1 MPVPDSQRVIYEKNP
16 LFEVVCQIR
25 FPAVLRIEAELPMA
39 FQEAVRG
46 TYPMYKEH
54 PGFVLA
60 DARPEVEKFAK
71 SIVPLGAKVY
81 EFSSPDKIWKLVL
94 SKEFLALTC
103 YRYERWEDFRMHF
116 HDPFSKLLQEYN
128 PPFFSRIGL
137 RYRNIIRRT
146 EVNLAGTKWKD
157 LLQPYIAGVLDSCI
171 KEEVEGAAHTASF
184 RLPDGR
190 GSVTMNF
197 GLAQAREPE
206 ELCYLIDNDF
216 FTEERSDVESAI
228 DKLNEFH
235 TYSGRLFRW
244 SIKDQLHRAMGPTDV
259 HERINE

>member
-1 MPVPDSQRVIYEKNP
+1 MPVPESKRVIYEKNP

-54 PGFVLA
+54 SGLVLA

-71 SIVPLGAKVY
+71 SIVPLGAKLY
-81 EFSSPDKIWKLVL
+81 EFGSADKRWKLVL
-94 SKEFLALTC
+94 AKDFLALTC
-103 YRYERWEDFRMHF
+103 YHYERWEDFRTHF
-116 HDPFSKLLQEYN
+116 HGPFDRLLREYG

-137 RYRNIIRRT
+137 RYRNIIRRSQVDLT
-146 EVNLAGTKWKD
+146 GAKWKD
-157 LLQPYIAGVLDSCI
+157 LLQPYVVGVLDSCI
-171 KEEVEGAAHTASF
+171 EEEVEAAAHTASF
-184 RLPDGR
+184 KLPDGR
-190 GSVTMNF
+190 GSVTMNC
-197 GLAQAREPE
+197 GLALARDPE
-206 ELCYLIDNDF
+206 EVCYLIDNDF
-216 FTEERSDVESAI
+216 FMEERCEVENAI

-244 SIKDQLHRAMGPTDV
+244 SIKDQLHRAMGPSDV
-259 HERINE
+259 HE